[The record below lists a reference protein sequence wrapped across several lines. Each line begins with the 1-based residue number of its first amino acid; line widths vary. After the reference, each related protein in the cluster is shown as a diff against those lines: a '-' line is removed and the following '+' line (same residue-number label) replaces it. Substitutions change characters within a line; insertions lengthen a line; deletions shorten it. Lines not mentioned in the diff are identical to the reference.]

1 LTAKRKPAAL
11 IVGGGTGIGLA
22 VAGRLLDRGMSVGIS
37 GRREPVL
44 RQAREELLKNH
55 PEATVE
61 VHAAD
66 CGVEAQAGEMVAA
79 LTERL
84 GGPAAF
90 VDCAGIYEP
99 CDFLELT
106 AERWQATIGTTLDST
121 VYPAVAAARLMAE
134 AGSGRMVLIASTNS
148 VVSEESSTAYSAA
161 KAAVS
166 SLARSLCIDLA
177 PRGIQVNAVAP
188 GWVHTSMV
196 GEFVQNASAEAL
208 ARINPLGRVG
218 KPDEIANLIEYL
230 ILDAPGY
237 LTGSTIFIDGGQT
250 AMAPLI

>member
-1 LTAKRKPAAL
+1 MTRTPNPSAL
-11 IVGGGTGIGLA
+11 IVGGGTGIGMA
-22 VAGRLLDRGMSVGIS
+22 TATRLLDRGLSVGLS

-44 RQAREELLKNH
+44 QQAREQLLKEH

-66 CGVEAQAGEMVAA
+66 SADEAQAHEMVGA
-79 LTERL
+79 LAERL
-84 GGPAAF
+84 GPPAAF

-99 CDFLELT
+99 CDFLQLT
-106 AERWQATIGTTLDST
+106 TERWRATIGTTLDSA

-134 AGSGRMVLIASTNS
+134 AGSGRIVLIASTNS
-148 VVSEESSTAYSAA
+148 VVSEESSAAYSAA

-177 PRGIQVNAVAP
+177 PRGIRVNAVAP

-196 GEFVQNASAEAL
+196 DDFVQNASAEAL

-230 ILDAPGY
+230 VLDAPDY